1 MLNKEMLQFDAQ
13 NKLISNLMLA
23 TGLKIENGKWSN
35 CYVVLFYSPAA
46 LKVLNWDRGMFTIV

>member
-46 LKVLNWDRGMFTIV
+46 LKALN